1 MANKDRNK
9 RAARKARQ
17 AKRQQA
23 EATQAAQAAA
33 IASDPKAAKAQEK
46 AIKKAD
52 KAEAKKPAKA
62 QPGKKPGF
70 IQRTK
75 TYFGDVRS
83 EMRRVVWPSRTELK
97 NFTLAVVALLVVFG
111 VAVWLIDTGVV
122 AALVGY
128 SGLRG

>member
-33 IASDPKAAKAQEK
+33 IASDPQAAKAQEK
-46 AIKKAD
+46 ALK
-52 KAEAKKPAKA
+52 KAEAKKQPAKK
-62 QPGKKPGF
+62 QEPGKKPGLV
-70 IQRTK
+70 QRTK

-83 EMRRVVWPSRTELK
+83 EMRRVVWPTRTELK
-97 NFTLAVVALLVVFG
+97 NFTVAVVVLLVVFG